1 MFKTPITILGGMVLV
16 AVIGLSP
23 LGGPAFAADKGLRQ
37 PIFLLCPRDTGQS
50 AWSLFFTVDDND
62 HSKVLSLG
70 LEKLIKQ
77 NSKDSSY
84 GEVVAAQHDPN
95 VKRELITE
103 LAAKDFAALQLD
115 VNKDDALHV
124 SLTRQADASMELMIS
139 MRVSMSGRFT
149 IGGKEAQ
156 AKRDL
161 VVYYDPI
168 RTLWLVKAKTLH
180 DYLDVKIADAPGR
193 VMSGL
198 LFPVTGTGIYVVVG
212 VFDNGDGVMLMD
224 RTEVVSGN

>member
-1 MFKTPITILGGMVLV
+1 MFTTPITILSSMVLV
-16 AVIGLSP
+16 AAIGLSP
-23 LGGPAFAADKGLRQ
+23 LGGPAFAAEKGLRQ
-37 PIFLLCPRDTGQS
+37 PIFLLCPQNTGQS

-62 HSKVLSLG
+62 HSKIFSLG
-70 LEKLIKQ
+70 LERLLKQ

-84 GEVVAAQHDPN
+84 SEVIAAQRDPN

-103 LAAKDFAALQLD
+103 LDAKDFAALQLD
-115 VNKDDALHV
+115 VAKDNALHV
-124 SLTRQADASMELMIS
+124 SLARQPDASMELMLS
-139 MRVSMSGRFT
+139 LRVSMSGRFT

-161 VVYYDPI
+161 VVVYDPV

-180 DYLDVKIADAPGR
+180 DNMDVKVADAPGR

-198 LFPVTGTGIYVVVG
+198 LFPVTGTGIYVVAG
-212 VFDNGDGVMLMD
+212 VWDNADWVMLMD
-224 RTEVVSGN
+224 RTEDPHGN